1 LYLYNRREIG
11 GDYGRIKIKDFQSFK
26 CINPRKLSKDQMRE
40 IINAFKEYR
49 TNFPEDV
56 DIYSQIL
63 NRSKHLATLD
73 KTILSNLNISIENL
87 KIEQILE
94 NLYTAIIEELEKFEC

>member
-1 LYLYNRREIG
+1 
-11 GDYGRIKIKDFQSFK
+11 
-26 CINPRKLSKDQMRE
+26 MRE